1 MRFTVVPH
9 AGRDQLPATGK
20 ALILMD
26 CLTMDPFRLNTT
38 RIESYMGLR
47 VPIETGR
54 PAIAVGGHVNPEDLD
69 LGGENGG
76 SVASNGGTARRDIG
90 DPKPAQ
96 LQITGNCCTRRD
108 THGRGGALA
117 HARRRSRRGERTG
130 LGAALKWRDSGRRC
144 STWNTDG
151 DRLRVWS
158 SRVPRAHRL
167 PPIPTFCG
175 PRGWLR
181 PASAASLCPSGSP

>member
-1 MRFTVVPH
+1 MRFTVVRH

-54 PAIAVGGHVNPEDLD
+54 PAIAVGGRVNPENLD
-69 LGGENGG
+69 LGDENVGA
-76 SVASNGGTARRDIG
+76 VASNGGTARRDIA

-108 THGRGGALA
+108 ADGCGGALA
-117 HARRRSRRGERTG
+117 HTRRSSRRGERTG
-130 LGAALKWRDSGRRC
+130 LDAALKWRDSGRRC

-158 SRVPRAHRL
+158 WRVPGAHRL

-175 PRGWLR
+175 PRGLAR
-181 PASAASLCPSGSP
+181 PGRCSFTVSER